1 MNYYKKYLKYK
12 SKYLLIKNQIGGEP
26 IDNYFTTF
34 FGITNDETLALNC
47 FLKPILDQYWAEI
60 SICYGLPSPDH
71 FIFKFVVNHPM
82 EVNKYRENIVVFLSD
97 HSPIH
102 DERGRNN
109 IISWNVGIGDEET
122 VFNYL
127 RPIECKKTGD
137 APGGKKVSVC
147 PWFIK
152 GQACHT
158 RPGQPCSL
166 RHPESFFFKK
176 PAIDSPS
183 DLKLLELKA
192 RLIVEYIKNYKGDQA
207 IVHLQECSGRLYK
220 KICDLLDKAGEYFCS
235 DFVPQTLIDVSLD
248 LTKSISYYTMPPES
262 HDKSGLCTFVFF
274 PDQQSITTI
283 QLIPCITYVYP
294 FPTPNPKKG
303 IFSSHYNMT
312 SRACKVIGIP
322 SSDTFYNVHLDG
334 NYGFTDLRTLL
345 KNETTNYI
353 FQAIQSTGLTTPIY
367 NEFIKIVNANITK
380 GFIKLIINTSIFGN
394 STVSSLVGSQI
405 IIAGDFNQVFTEVGV
420 NKGKLPNFY
429 SKIIREAYVWTIAGE
444 NEIDYILY
452 YTI

>member
-192 RLIVEYIKNYKGDQA
+192 RLIVEYIKYYKGDKT

-220 KICDLLDKAGEYFCS
+220 KICDLLVVTGEYFS
-235 DFVPQTLIDVSLD
+235 SNFNPQTLIYISED
-248 LTKSISYYTMPPES
+248 LSTVNSFYTMSPES
-262 HDKSGLCTFVFF
+262 HNKSGLCTFVFF
-274 PDQQSITTI
+274 PSRENIKPI
-283 QLIPCITYVYP
+283 RLIPTNLYLNKEHSGV
-294 FPTPNPKKG
+294 FKLDG
-303 IFSSHYNMT
+303 
-312 SRACKVIGIP
+312 RGCKVKGLETITN
-322 SSDTFYNVHLDG
+322 DTIYNVHLKQD
-334 NYGFTDLRTLL
+334 NSHEDQKTLFDNTNSIFDLTNLL
-345 KNETTNYI
+345 KINETFKQPSYERLISKLKET
-353 FQAIQSTGLTTPIY
+353 IQSNVAAGNQILVIR
-367 NEFIKIVNANITK
+367 NKNIV
-380 GFIKLIINTSIFGN
+380 GN
-394 STVSSLVGSQI
+394 DVVSTIVGSKI
-405 IIAGDFNQVFTEVGV
+405 IIAGDFNQKNKKITRESFTWAK
-420 NKGKLPNFY
+420 NKESN
-429 SKIIREAYVWTIAGE
+429 
-444 NEIDYILY
+444 IDYILY
-452 YTI
+452 ADILPEDE